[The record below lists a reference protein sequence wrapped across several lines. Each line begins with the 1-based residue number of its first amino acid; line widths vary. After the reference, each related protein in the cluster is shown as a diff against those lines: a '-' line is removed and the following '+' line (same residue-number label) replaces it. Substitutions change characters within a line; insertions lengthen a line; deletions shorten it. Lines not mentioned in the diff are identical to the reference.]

1 MDALGSNPLGILTF
15 IVAPAILTNASSV
28 MALGTANRFARA
40 IDRAR
45 ELSAQVEGKE
55 LDPDPE
61 IALRLRQLTS
71 AERRALLLVRA
82 LTAFYLSVGC
92 FAAASLVSL
101 LGAVLFVTGHELLHR
116 PILVAAFCAG
126 TAGCSL
132 SDRARLSKAARKP
145 PSPTNRKPVPSR
157 ANSAFQAGHKPAR
170 GRCPLT
176 SPRRELAR
184 RSIAPQSCRTRSVN
198 VG

>member
-1 MDALGSNPLGILTF
+1 MMDALGSNPLGILTF

-92 FAAASLVSL
+92 FAAASLISL

-126 TAGCSL
+126 TAGVGGLVTGSALLVWETRMALRIL
-132 SDRARLSKAARKP
+132 SDETDYMLKR
-145 PSPTNRKPVPSR
+145 
-157 ANSAFQAGHKPAR
+157 
-170 GRCPLT
+170 
-176 SPRRELAR
+176 SPRKKN
-184 RSIAPQSCRTRSVN
+184 TH
-198 VG
+198 

>member
-1 MDALGSNPLGILTF
+1 MDVLGANPLGILTF

-55 LDPDPE
+55 QTPDPE

-92 FAAASLVSL
+92 FAAASLISL
-101 LGAVLFVTGHELLHR
+101 LGAVLFAAQQVLLHR
-116 PILVAAFCAG
+116 PTLIAAFCAG
-126 TAGCSL
+126 AAGVGGLVAGSGLLVWETRMALHIL
-132 SDRARLSKAARKP
+132 SDETDFMLKRPSRKP
-145 PSPTNRKPVPSR
+145 P
-157 ANSAFQAGHKPAR
+157 AH
-170 GRCPLT
+170 
-176 SPRRELAR
+176 
-184 RSIAPQSCRTRSVN
+184 
-198 VG
+198 

>member
-1 MDALGSNPLGILTF
+1 MEGLGANPLGILTF

-55 LDPDPE
+55 HDPDPE

-82 LTAFYLSVGC
+82 LTSFYLSVGC

-101 LGAVLFVTGHELLHR
+101 LGAVFFVTQQEFLHR
-116 PILVAAFCAG
+116 PTLIVAFCAG
-126 TAGCSL
+126 AAGVAGLVAGSGLLVWETRMALRIL
-132 SDRARLSKAARKP
+132 SDETDYMLKRSPRKP
-145 PSPTNRKPVPSR
+145 N
-157 ANSAFQAGHKPAR
+157 
-170 GRCPLT
+170 
-176 SPRRELAR
+176 
-184 RSIAPQSCRTRSVN
+184 AP
-198 VG
+198 